1 MANFF
6 HIRNTEKE
14 KKLLELQGRSL
25 GQETWRRLLKNK
37 GAVIGMI
44 FVILLLITTVI
55 ASIVYDYDTQIIA
68 MTRDRFMSPC
78 WKYPF
83 GTDNMGRDILARV
96 LYGAKYSLFI
106 SFGSTAIGLF
116 IGMILGAL
124 AGFYGGAIDNLVMR
138 LTDIFYS
145 IPYIMIAVVVVS
157 ILGTSTMSLLFAMAL
172 GTFSSFSRI
181 TRASVMTVRNTE
193 YIEAGYA
200 IGLPTYKIILKH
212 VIPNCLSPIIVQT
225 TLKVGANI
233 ISASSLSFLGVGIS
247 PPTPEWGAM
256 LSDGRSYIRSSG
268 WMCLFPG
275 LAIMFTVLALNLLG
289 DGLRDAM
296 DPKLKK

>member
-6 HIRNTEKE
+6 HIKNTEKE

-78 WKYPF
+78 WKHPF